1 MMDNN
6 ILRQAE
12 HSLNVNEVKRATIE
26 IKEFIPS
33 IVEMNK
39 SVYDEMLKQGFNEQ
53 QAFKFS
59 CEYTLKTIFQGR

>member
-59 CEYTLKTIFQGR
+59 CEYTLKTIFQGK

>member
-1 MMDNN
+1 MDNN

-59 CEYTLKTIFQGR
+59 CEYTLKTIFQGK